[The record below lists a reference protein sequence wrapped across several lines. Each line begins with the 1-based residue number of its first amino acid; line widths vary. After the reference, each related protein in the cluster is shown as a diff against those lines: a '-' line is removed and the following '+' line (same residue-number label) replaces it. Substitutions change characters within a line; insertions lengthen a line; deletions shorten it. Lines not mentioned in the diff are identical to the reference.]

1 MRLRRQHPGLDRPQ
15 GGGGAFRPEPGLAP
29 IELLAAQRSF
39 AGRNRMWRDLAQHLM
54 CLTPLLGVLQN
65 DTAPMII
72 DDPPFF
78 DLLERSKAAEADK
91 VIV

>member
-1 MRLRRQHPGLDRPQ
+1 
-15 GGGGAFRPEPGLAP
+15 
-29 IELLAAQRSF
+29 
-39 AGRNRMWRDLAQHLM
+39 MWRDLAQHLT